1 MAGTFGLISVFNH
14 ETQEWRTYKNRLTQ
28 WFIANDINDET
39 DKAEVKRRAILI
51 SALAESTY
59 RLASNLALPA
69 TLEEKGFSDVV
80 KILDAHFTPKR
91 CGYVERFHF
100 YSATQQ
106 AGEGH
111 VQWAARLKGL
121 AAHCDFKNMEDA
133 ILDKFVMGMLPGRE
147 REKLFAQNVGELTLT
162 KAIDLAESIRVART
176 GGAATAPAGALVAT
190 EASSLFQIEKA
201 SARSS
206 ASSSNVQCSV
216 NYHGGVERTGFN
228 IEDQILYK
236 KYVNKNKFYWIRGK
250 ITKKLG
256 QRLYLIEDQ
265 ETCNIIKKHINQ
277 IVLYKGKPTDSP
289 TTEGMVAT
297 TRMVPS
303 TQEPTVFLPVPGPV
317 APTSVSQPD
326 VRPTLPALPGKPEV
340 LDTFHPAEGEEGNNI
355 SPEGQCSQQSENLPS
370 RLLPDPQDTNALKPL
385 PPRQAKLNVD
395 FKKYF

>member
-28 WFIANDINDET
+28 WFIANDINDDT
-39 DKAEVKRRAILI
+39 DKAQVKRRAILI

-121 AAHCDFKNMEDA
+121 AAHCEFKNMEDA
-133 ILDKFVMGMLPGRE
+133 ILDRFVMGMLPGRE
-147 REKLFAQNVGELTLT
+147 REKLFAQNVGELTLS

-176 GGAATAPAGALVAT
+176 GGAATGLAGAPVAT
-190 EASSLFQIEKA
+190 EASGLFQIEKA
-201 SARSS
+201 STGSS

-216 NYHGGVERTGFN
+216 CGRYKHSATKCRFRNYKCRKCQTKGHLSNMCKAVKYIESEEVNESDDVLTG
-228 IEDQILYK
+228 
-236 KYVNKNKFYWIRGK
+236 
-250 ITKKLG
+250 
-256 QRLYLIEDQ
+256 
-265 ETCNIIKKHINQ
+265 
-277 IVLYKGKPTDSP
+277 
-289 TTEGMVAT
+289 
-297 TRMVPS
+297 
-303 TQEPTVFLPVPGPV
+303 
-317 APTSVSQPD
+317 
-326 VRPTLPALPGKPEV
+326 
-340 LDTFHPAEGEEGNNI
+340 
-355 SPEGQCSQQSENLPS
+355 
-370 RLLPDPQDTNALKPL
+370 
-385 PPRQAKLNVD
+385 
-395 FKKYF
+395 